1 MCVIFCIHGNAE
13 ISLISLL
20 FIFMID
26 QSIFYKSFYLKEFLW
41 LPKNTS
47 RSLKHRNWNCLQHW
61 AQENPHTEYPVK
73 LAPKLNIFTK
83 DLVSF
88 RCCFSVTASG
98 QLSCLLPV
106 GSYSGT
112 HCPDYLHQA
121 PFCASCNMDSLIQT
135 VVLWKTT
142 VIFPYL
148 RRRSRQNA
156 CLHAC

>member
-13 ISLISLL
+13 ISMISLL
-20 FIFMID
+20 FIFMVD
-26 QSIFYKSFYLKEFLW
+26 QSIFYESFFLKDFLW

-61 AQENPHTEYPVK
+61 AQESSHTEYTVK

-88 RCCFSVTASG
+88 RCCFSVSASG
-98 QLSCLLPV
+98 QLTSLLPV

-112 HCPDYLHQA
+112 LTVLII
-121 PFCASCNMDSLIQT
+121 CAKHTFL
-135 VVLWKTT
+135 LL
-142 VIFPYL
+142 VIWTYWSKQYSYEKLLLFSPYL
-148 RRRSRQNA
+148 RRRSR
-156 CLHAC
+156 

>member
-26 QSIFYKSFYLKEFLW
+26 QSIFYESFFLKEFLW

-61 AQENPHTEYPVK
+61 AQESSHTEYTVK
-73 LAPKLNIFTK
+73 LAPELNIFTK

-88 RCCFSVTASG
+88 RYCLSVTASG
-98 QLSCLLPV
+98 QLTSLLPV

-112 HCPDYLHQA
+112 LTVLII
-121 PFCASCNMDSLIQT
+121 CAKHTFL
-135 VVLWKTT
+135 LL
-142 VIFPYL
+142 VIWTYWSKQYSYEKLLLFSPYL
-148 RRRSRQNA
+148 RRRSR
-156 CLHAC
+156 

>member
-1 MCVIFCIHGNAE
+1 MSSRSSRVVLTLKKQETWLRSNVCDFLHSYE
-13 ISLISLL
+13 ISMISLL

-26 QSIFYKSFYLKEFLW
+26 QSIFYKSFFLKEFLW

-88 RCCFSVTASG
+88 RCCLSVSASG
-98 QLSCLLPV
+98 QLTSLLPV

-112 HCPDYLHQA
+112 LTVLII
-121 PFCASCNMDSLIQT
+121 CAKHTFL
-135 VVLWKTT
+135 LL
-142 VIFPYL
+142 VIWTYW
-148 RRRSRQNA
+148 SKQ
-156 CLHAC
+156 

>member
-13 ISLISLL
+13 ISMISLL
-20 FIFMID
+20 FIFMVD
-26 QSIFYKSFYLKEFLW
+26 QSIFYESFFLKDFLW

-61 AQENPHTEYPVK
+61 AQESSHTEYTVK

-88 RCCFSVTASG
+88 RCCFSVSASG
-98 QLSCLLPV
+98 QLTSLLPV

-112 HCPDYLHQA
+112 LTVLII
-121 PFCASCNMDSLIQT
+121 CAKHTFML
-135 VVLWKTT
+135 L
-142 VIFPYL
+142 VIWTYWSKQYSYEKLLLFSPYL
-148 RRRSRQNA
+148 RRRSR
-156 CLHAC
+156 